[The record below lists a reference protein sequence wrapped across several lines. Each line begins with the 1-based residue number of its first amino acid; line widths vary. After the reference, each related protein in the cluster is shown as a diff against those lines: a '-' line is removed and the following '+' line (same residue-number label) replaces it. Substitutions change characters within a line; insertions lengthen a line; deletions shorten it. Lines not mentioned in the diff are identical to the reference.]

1 MAKGNDVAAMEID
14 DQSSAASD
22 QISNPKFS
30 INGASLSFSMD
41 CFVCLCVCVWMSLSY
56 FRCEFR
62 SAAAI
67 EISSNAARIAP
78 Q

>member
-14 DQSSAASD
+14 DQNSAASD

-30 INGASLSFSMD
+30 INGASLSFCMD
-41 CFVCLCVCVWMSLSY
+41 CFVYACVCVDELSY

-62 SAAAI
+62 SAAAV
-67 EISSNAARIAP
+67 EISTNAARIAP